1 MPPATSK
8 PPKAGNTR
16 ARPSTP
22 HAPTPPTRHQIPAPQ
37 SSRQAG
43 NPSASRTRA
52 RDEAAALHG
61 IVDLEALAD
70 RLTEQSADGPAAA
83 LMRPLLPRMLAA
95 MIQGSLNPGPSG
107 AADRAAL
114 AKIIGAPWS
123 VTAADR
129 KGGATGKT
137 REAGKQVGGRLEAA
151 IARRTR
157 ANGAGSDT
165 QDEAEAGKVAPI
177 LGF

>member
-1 MPPATSK
+1 MLE
-8 PPKAGNTR
+8 G
-16 ARPSTP
+16 
-22 HAPTPPTRHQIPAPQ
+22 
-37 SSRQAG
+37 
-43 NPSASRTRA
+43 
-52 RDEAAALHG
+52 L
-61 IVDLEALAD
+61 VDVEALAD
-70 RLTEQSADGPAAA
+70 LLVAQSGDQGAAQV
-83 LMRPLLPRMLAA
+83 MRPILPKMLAA
-95 MIQGSLNPGPSG
+95 MMAGALNAGPSG

-165 QDEAEAGKVAPI
+165 QDEDEAGKAAPI
-177 LGF
+177 QGF